1 VLNGGQAPFPESVA
15 ARVAELPQ
23 VKSVVAV
30 NLANVQTGKQ
40 SYSASSGTAEGIR
53 DNIKLKVTSGSLD
66 ALGSG
71 QVLVEDGV
79 AKANSWKVG
88 STFTG
93 TIGALRNNSLTVG
106 GTFAKNQVL
115 GAGVVLP
122 LALYEKA
129 VPTAQ
134 RVDYVVYVKAK
145 AGSDT
150 AALRQALTKEVEPFV
165 VVSVQDGAEFVG
177 SQTDQVNILL
187 GLLYGLLFL
196 SVIIAV
202 LGIINTLALSIFERT
217 REIGLLRA
225 VGLGRRQLR
234 SMITVEAIATA
245 VFGAV
250 IGTVLGLGLGIAL
263 QRAMVDDGIG
273 VLAVPWGLLF
283 GVLVMAGVIGVIAAL
298 LPAWRA
304 VRLDILR
311 AVTTE

>member
-1 VLNGGQAPFPESVA
+1 
-15 ARVAELPQ
+15 
-23 VKSVVAV
+23 
-30 NLANVQTGKQ
+30 VQTKKK
-40 SYSASSGTAEGIR
+40 SYSASSGTAGGIR
-53 DNIKLKVTSGSLD
+53 DNIKMNVTSGSLE

-71 QVLVEDGV
+71 QVLVEDSV

-88 STFTG
+88 SAFTG
-93 TIGALRNNSLTVG
+93 TIGALRNQSLTVG
-106 GTFAKNQVL
+106 GTFEMNQVI
-115 GAGVVLP
+115 GASVVLP
-122 LALYEKA
+122 TTIYEKA
-129 VPTAQ
+129 VPAAQ
-134 RVDYVVYVKAK
+134 RADFLVYVKAK

-150 AALRQALTKEVEPFV
+150 AALRQALTKEVKPFV
-165 VVSVQDGAEFVG
+165 VVSVQDGSEFVG
-177 SQTDQVNILL
+177 SQADQVNTLL

-250 IGTVLGLGLGIAL
+250 IGTLLGLGLGVAVR
-263 QRAMVDDGIG
+263 RAMVDQGIG
-273 VLAVPWGLLF
+273 VLAVPWGLLL